1 MAIVGQ
7 DKLLVGRLTVTLE
20 AKGHKAGVVLEDV
33 IVQVYWDCIRPP
45 HDG

>member
-7 DKLLVGRLTVTLE
+7 DKLLVGRLTVALE

-33 IVQVYWDCIRPP
+33 IMQVYWGLHQAPT
-45 HDG
+45 